1 MKKLTLTLAVMLMVS
16 TSAFAQYRGGHY
28 GHGHYHG
35 GYDDGPDAGD
45 FLTLGAL
52 MGSLSV
58 SSLDCSANYDC
69 KQVLAAQD
77 DAQVF
82 IASNGE
88 IRSAALNQALQSL
101 RTANPEVS
109 AQVSDLDLAAAI
121 LQAQ

>member
-16 TSAFAQYRGGHY
+16 TSAFAQYRGGY
-28 GHGHYHG
+28 GRGHYHG

-52 MGSLSV
+52 IGSLSV
-58 SSLDCSANYDC
+58 STLDCSANYDC

-101 RTANPEVS
+101 RAANPEVS

>member
-1 MKKLTLTLAVMLMVS
+1 MKNLTLTLAVMLMA
-16 TSAFAQYRGGHY
+16 SASALAYYPR
-28 GHGHYHG
+28 HG
-35 GYDDGPDAGD
+35 GYHHGHGCYNCGPDAGD
-45 FLTLGAL
+45 ALTLGAVL
-52 MGSLSV
+52 GSLSV

-101 RTANPEVS
+101 REANPAV
-109 AQVSDLDLAAAI
+109 AQVSDLELAAGI
-121 LQAQ
+121 LQAR

>member
-1 MKKLTLTLAVMLMVS
+1 MKNLTLTLAVMLMAS
-16 TSAFAQYRGGHY
+16 ASAFAHY
-28 GHGHYHG
+28 PRHG
-35 GYDDGPDAGD
+35 GYHHGGCYNCGADAGD
-45 FLTLGAL
+45 ALTLGAVL
-52 MGSLSV
+52 GSLSV

-101 RTANPEVS
+101 REANPAV
-109 AQVSDLDLAAAI
+109 AQVSDLELAAAI